1 MNISVVTYFSVSSSP
16 FSEEV
21 VEEVQNLWL
30 FKNQAS

>member
-1 MNISVVTYFSVSSSP
+1 MVIFSVSSSP